1 MARDSDKS
9 VKIGDKLYKSYN
21 KQGKVRVVVPGS
33 LSMAPPLKSKFNEKP
48 YDRIR
53 GRSLSDPG
61 TPPLVSDPPRRS
73 SGQSGLIAASSD
85 QSSSPNL
92 TSKKTV
98 TFALPS
104 PTDHTHNMDTPT
116 KLTIKSMSNLR
127 DSEKTFSS
135 TKPMASLSTGNKE
148 NPTYSGH
155 DKERGVVSPAVGVV
169 KSNTGLQTSKSA
181 GNNTSDY
188 NQSSN
193 SKKNVPHSSIERSL
207 SDTRQGNKAVVN
219 KNTPIS
225 PSLHHNKPLQ
235 TASTPT
241 TQPSTSGGSID
252 ALLSSSL
259 NSLVSNLISSKK
271 ASNSTVA
278 TSVQSTSAKIDKI
291 TKRKQDGEIES
302 VGKKRKMSSNST
314 SEDEMRSSS
323 ATAVPSARKKPR
335 KSVAVKKTPY
345 KEAVFLAR
353 ENQRKRE
360 AVKKTP
366 YKETTGAESTGKVD
380 QHELIASKS
389 ESIIIQRIEGY
400 GNWCV
405 FAYCRVDKHF

>member
-33 LSMAPPLKSKFNEKP
+33 LSMAPPLKSKVNEKP

-53 GRSLSDPG
+53 GCSPSDLG
-61 TPPLVSDPPRRS
+61 TPPLVSDPPRRN
-73 SGQSGLIAASSD
+73 SGQSGLIGASSD

-116 KLTIKSMSNLR
+116 KLTTKSMSNLR

-135 TKPMASLSTGNKE
+135 TKPMTSLSTGKKE

-155 DKERGVVSPAVGVV
+155 DKERGVVSHAVGVV
-169 KSNTGLQTSKSA
+169 KSNTGHIQTSKSA

-188 NQSSN
+188 SQSSN

-207 SDTRQGNKAVVN
+207 SDTRQGNK
-219 KNTPIS
+219 PLS
-225 PSLHHNKPLQ
+225 PSPHHNKPLQ

-259 NSLVSNLISSKK
+259 KSLVSTLISSNK
-271 ASNSTVA
+271 ASNSSVA
-278 TSVQSTSAKIDKI
+278 TSLPSTSAKIDKI
-291 TKRKQDGEIES
+291 TKRKLDGEIDS

-314 SEDEMRSSS
+314 SEDEMRSNS
-323 ATAVPSARKKPR
+323 ATAVSSARKKPR

-345 KEAVFLAR
+345 QEAVFLAR

-380 QHELIASKS
+380 QHELITSKS